1 MDHTPANSNVIDL
14 VDSPPPQ
21 KSCIPVLQLSQR
33 FKHAQADAANSRG
46 KPKIINGNYENEV
59 KHCNPSAN
67 NKRKYVDESE
77 TPFEKSDDTGMMRYT
92 CNLQTT
98 PSRTENCAP
107 KDRCGI

>member
-1 MDHTPANSNVIDL
+1 MVHTPTNSNVIDL

-33 FKHAQADAANSRG
+33 FKHAQVDAANSRG
-46 KPKIINGNYENEV
+46 KPKIMIEKFGNYENEV

-77 TPFEKSDDTGMMRYT
+77 SPSEESDDTGDDGDILVTSKLPPPMLPT
-92 CNLQTT
+92 K
-98 PSRTENCAP
+98 CA
-107 KDRCGI
+107 